1 MDAIRNRTR
10 WPRIAVATAA
20 ASLLLACS
28 DALGPFQPQITN
40 APDNFQLQAT
50 GLNNV
55 TTTVQYTWQ
64 NSGTTANVNQ
74 ATVTTAGTA
83 TLVIKDAAST
93 QVYTK
98 DLNAN
103 GTFVT
108 TAGTSGAWTIRVELV
123 NVSGTL
129 NFRVQK
135 P

>member
-55 TTTVQYTWQ
+55 STTVQYT
-64 NSGTTANVNQ
+64 
-74 ATVTTAGTA
+74 
-83 TLVIKDAAST
+83 
-93 QVYTK
+93 
-98 DLNAN
+98 
-103 GTFVT
+103 
-108 TAGTSGAWTIRVELV
+108 
-123 NVSGTL
+123 
-129 NFRVQK
+129 
-135 P
+135 